1 MKTNRAIISWLTE
14 LIGSIALAGSFLILP
29 ATAQAQSGARNFNVS
44 VDGSKQGIFKADSQK
59 AKIQGLVISYEV
71 KPGQPGRGRAHSL
84 VITKEAGASSP
95 QFFAAL
101 FTNEVLKTVTLEF
114 YRASPTG
121 TEEIYQT
128 IKLTS
133 ATVLHMKQYTR
144 PGDLQKAQTPLLED
158 ITLAFQ
164 HVEISNLTTKTTAT
178 DDLK

>member
-1 MKTNRAIISWLTE
+1 MKTNRAITVWLPSLMGVMT
-14 LIGSIALAGSFLILP
+14 LIGLLVGLP
-29 ATAQAQSGARNFNVS
+29 ATAQAQSGGRNFNVL
-44 VDGSKQGIFKADSQK
+44 VDGSKQGVFKADPQK
-59 AKIQGLVISYEV
+59 SKIQGLAISYEV

-128 IKLTS
+128 IKLTN
-133 ATVLHMKQYTR
+133 ATVSHMKQYTK
-144 PGDLQKAQTPLLED
+144 GDQQKATTPLLED
-158 ITLAFQ
+158 IAIAFQ
-164 HVEISNLTTKTTAT
+164 HVEISSVTAKTTAS